1 MSKQKRRV
9 FTGKEKVAAIR
20 KHLIEQV
27 KVSEICEQLQISPNQ
42 FYLWQKQFFEN
53 GENAFVKENKK
64 KKRRLESKIDEL
76 EKKLSHKDNVI
87 SEIMSEFMDVKKKN
101 GAL

>member
-1 MSKQKRRV
+1 MLKQKRRN

-27 KVSEICEQLQISPNQ
+27 KVSEICEQMQISPNQ
-42 FYLWQKQFFEN
+42 FYQWQKQFFEN

-64 KKRRLESKIDEL
+64 KKRTLENKIDEL
-76 EKKLSHKDNVI
+76 KTKLSHKDNVI
-87 SEIMSEFMDVKKKN
+87 SEIMSAFIEIKKKT